1 MEKRLYRSEQ
11 NKVLAGIC
19 GGLGEYFNTD
29 PTWIRI
35 VVALANLVT
44 GVVPGLVVYF
54 AGIFIIPKQAGKA
67 IVPKQLF
74 RSTRDKMWGGI
85 CGGLAEYF
93 NADSS
98 VVRLV
103 VVILTVFTGILPGLL
118 IYLIALWIIP
128 KAA

>member
-11 NKVLAGIC
+11 NKIVAGIC
-19 GGLGEYFNTD
+19 GGLGEYFDTD

-35 VVALANLVT
+35 VMALAILVT
-44 GVVPGLVVYF
+44 GVLPGLVVYC
-54 AGIFIIPKQAGKA
+54 AGIFIIPKQAGKPT
-67 IVPKQLF
+67 VPRQLF

-93 NADSS
+93 NADSA